1 MIKSNLPLAIIG
13 LGKTGKSI
21 AKYLNKINCDF
32 IVYDTRKDLEIT
44 KEIKKE
50 INENKIIL
58 GEFKEEYIENHDN
71 FIVSPGIKL
80 EKNIIEKIKISK
92 KNIQTDIDIFNG
104 KKRKNVICIT
114 GTNGKTT
121 VTLLIE
127 HILKNLGNKVKAGAN
142 VGLPVLELLSED
154 YEYNILELSSF
165 QLEMTKTI
173 NSKISLITNITPDH
187 LDRHENFENYV
198 ILKNKIFNNAEI
210 SIFNRLD
217 NNINSKA
224 TEERYTFGADVGQS
238 LNDFGIIKENN
249 INYISQGK
257 KKIISENDVQLI
269 GKHNFINICAALAV
283 IKALKLDVELAAQTI
298 KKFGCVEH
306 RMENFLK
313 NDNISWINDS
323 KSTNIDSTISAIKSL
338 DKNIVLLMGGRSKTN
353 DYSELEKV
361 LKNKVD
367 KIIFFGESKNFL
379 KNALKSVKDI
389 SIANNM
395 EHAVCEAI
403 NFINIKKENCEEN
416 MYIILSPACSSYDMY
431 KSFEER
437 GKSFK
442 NHAINQYK

>member
-127 HILKNLGNKVKAGAN
+127 HILKNLGKKVKAGAN

-269 GKHNFINICAALAV
+269 GKHNFINICAA
-283 IKALKLDVELAAQTI
+283 
-298 KKFGCVEH
+298 
-306 RMENFLK
+306 
-313 NDNISWINDS
+313 
-323 KSTNIDSTISAIKSL
+323 
-338 DKNIVLLMGGRSKTN
+338 
-353 DYSELEKV
+353 
-361 LKNKVD
+361 
-367 KIIFFGESKNFL
+367 
-379 KNALKSVKDI
+379 
-389 SIANNM
+389 
-395 EHAVCEAI
+395 
-403 NFINIKKENCEEN
+403 
-416 MYIILSPACSSYDMY
+416 
-431 KSFEER
+431 
-437 GKSFK
+437 
-442 NHAINQYK
+442 

>member
-238 LNDFGIIKENN
+238 LNDFGIIIMLNLIC
-249 INYISQGK
+249 INTPWR
-257 KKIISENDVQLI
+257 
-269 GKHNFINICAALAV
+269 
-283 IKALKLDVELAAQTI
+283 TI
-298 KKFGCVEH
+298 
-306 RMENFLK
+306 
-313 NDNISWINDS
+313 
-323 KSTNIDSTISAIKSL
+323 
-338 DKNIVLLMGGRSKTN
+338 
-353 DYSELEKV
+353 
-361 LKNKVD
+361 
-367 KIIFFGESKNFL
+367 IIFFTYS
-379 KNALKSVKDI
+379 
-389 SIANNM
+389 
-395 EHAVCEAI
+395 
-403 NFINIKKENCEEN
+403 ENTFFH
-416 MYIILSPACSSYDMY
+416 S
-431 KSFEER
+431 
-437 GKSFK
+437 
-442 NHAINQYK
+442 

>member
-1 MIKSNLPLAIIG
+1 MKLTNDDDINLD
-13 LGKTGKSI
+13 K
-21 AKYLNKINCDF
+21 
-32 IVYDTRKDLEIT
+32 
-44 KEIKKE
+44 
-50 INENKIIL
+50 
-58 GEFKEEYIENHDN
+58 
-71 FIVSPGIKL
+71 
-80 EKNIIEKIKISK
+80 
-92 KNIQTDIDIFNG
+92 QTDSLVFN
-104 KKRKNVICIT
+104 
-114 GTNGKTT
+114 
-121 VTLLIE
+121 
-127 HILKNLGNKVKAGAN
+127 
-142 VGLPVLELLSED
+142 P
-154 YEYNILELSSF
+154 YNPR
-165 QLEMTKTI
+165 
-173 NSKISLITNITPDH
+173 N
-187 LDRHENFENYV
+187 
-198 ILKNKIFNNAEI
+198 
-210 SIFNRLD
+210 
-217 NNINSKA
+217 
-224 TEERYTFGADVGQS
+224 
-238 LNDFGIIKENN
+238 
-249 INYISQGK
+249 
-257 KKIISENDVQLI
+257 KIISENDVQLI